1 MKKSRSIDT
10 LGFALDITGYLYRSP
25 VPASQHGSMEWH
37 AEQKKSR

>member
-25 VPASQHGSMEWH
+25 ELDQ
-37 AEQKKSR
+37 QFF